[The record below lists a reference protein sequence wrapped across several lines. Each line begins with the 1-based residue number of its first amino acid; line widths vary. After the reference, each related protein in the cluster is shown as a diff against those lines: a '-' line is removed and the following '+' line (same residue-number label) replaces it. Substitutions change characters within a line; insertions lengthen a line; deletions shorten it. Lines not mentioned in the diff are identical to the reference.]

1 MGTHFPSVKNVL
13 MEVFPNH
20 EKFAPHV
27 PYTAYLQLHEAYF
40 RELLEYQQWLDHP
53 QSSLLFLSGST
64 QSEGRKFKGYTHCWL
79 SPASIYI
86 AEGLTRQGCKVAYF
100 SCHPDIQS
108 THAPGETVLSSIVS
122 QILEWRPEILR
133 DKDAQFRQTFESS
146 HHRTKE
152 HMLVDLLGE
161 ILLEFRDLGT
171 VYIVIDRL
179 DCCQSKIDN
188 IGNELA
194 RLITVLGQAEFRVKI
209 AIVAETS
216 GGQGNWHWAYLP
228 TPEYATDRLFIVEGW
243 NQRRLTPSESS
254 LPRRPS
260 IWSAPSSSNQSVA
273 TF

>member
-1 MGTHFPSVKNVL
+1 MD
-13 MEVFPNH
+13 VFPNH
-20 EKFAPHV
+20 QKFSPNV

-40 RELLEYQQWLDHP
+40 KGLPQYQQWLDHSK
-53 QSSLLFLSGST
+53 SSLLFLSGST
-64 QSEGRKFKGYTHCWL
+64 HAEGRRFKGFTHCWL
-79 SPASIYI
+79 SPAAIYI

-100 SCHPDIQS
+100 SCHPDLES
-108 THAPGETVLSSIVS
+108 TYVPGDTVLSSIIY

-133 DKDAQFRQTFESS
+133 NKEAQLRQTFASG

-161 ILLEFRDLGT
+161 LLLEFRDLGT

-188 IGNELA
+188 IGDELA
-194 RLITVLGQAEFRVKI
+194 RLITVFGSVEFRVKI

-216 GGQGNWHWAYLP
+216 GGQGNWHWTFLP
-228 TPEYATDRLFIVEGW
+228 EHEYATDRLFIKQDW
-243 NQRRLTPSESS
+243 NQRRLTPMESA

-260 IWSAPSSSNQSVA
+260 IWSTPSSDQSTQTVS
-273 TF
+273 

>member
-1 MGTHFPSVKNVL
+1 MGTHFPSVKKVL
-13 MEVFPNH
+13 MDVFPNH
-20 EKFAPHV
+20 QKFSPQV

-40 RELLEYQQWLDHP
+40 RERLEYQQWLDHP

-64 QSEGRKFKGYTHCWL
+64 HPEGRKFKGYTHCWL
-79 SPASIYI
+79 SPAAIYI

-100 SCHPDIQS
+100 SCHPDLQS
-108 THAPGETVLSSIVS
+108 TYLPGDTVLSSIIT

-133 DKDAQFRQTFESS
+133 DKGAQFQQTFASS

-152 HMLVDLLGE
+152 HMLADLLGE
-161 ILLEFRDLGT
+161 VLWEFRDLGT

-194 RLITVLGQAEFRVKI
+194 RLITVLGPVEFRVKV

-228 TPEYATDRLFIVEGW
+228 EVEYATDRLFIVQDW

-260 IWSAPSSSNQSVA
+260 IWSTPSTNQNA
-273 TF
+273 TAV